1 LLRFA
6 SAPCPKWAM
15 KDSQEKLEPP
25 VQSCNNIQ
33 LKRDGDATLRITT
46 LSVKMFLPPT
56 LPCIII
62 GGAPFHRSAFSSKWL
77 FIEWLFIKWH
87 FIECTISSCFQNCK
101 QIFCRT
107 SASKVIDDLVRKWER
122 HIVR

>member
-1 LLRFA
+1 
-6 SAPCPKWAM
+6 M

-25 VQSCNNIQ
+25 VQSSNNIQ
-33 LKRDGDATLRITT
+33 LKRDGDATLSITT

-62 GGAPFHRSAFSSKWL
+62 GGAPFHQSAF
-77 FIEWLFIKWH
+77 FIEWL

-101 QIFCRT
+101 QIFCST
-107 SASKVIDDLVRKWER
+107 SESKVIDDLVRKWER